1 MLFGTKEPDIFE
13 AHSLYVEGKY
23 AKALHAYEAYYAQNS
38 DSLSALRMMSNIC
51 FMAKDREK
59 GESLLIKLTDRFLAA
74 GYFYEALSIA
84 SKLIIVSSDK
94 PRFYRLA
101 HDIYEKMGRQKLAV
115 RYLFALADMYKSA
128 GKFSECSV
136 LLTEIF
142 RRNADDRRLIIKV
155 LRKLTVLGSYQE
167 LSDILADCVESRVLS
182 DFEIDDMVVYL
193 LESGCR
199 ADLVMPFL
207 KSFLKRNPDNFEMAE
222 GAITAYFSKDFNADE
237 FNEIIA
243 AAPAEATYGISM
255 EIKEAVADKAVLN
268 HLLYLESLKGDR
280 NRIKGLICE
289 MYLDNALDMRSIED
303 ICVRSGCDIALEEA
317 GKMVASESHAQE
329 KPAVEQTEPVI
340 ETFEQTEDISEYEPM
355 KLDSFVADDGA
366 PTVDTAIDIAD
377 DFGLTDPV
385 QNSDTSFSG
394 FETFNLADEKH
405 NNDNVFKG
413 FEDID
418 IDAKNETDYFE
429 GLVEEKKEEKKE
441 KVVSISFDESDLK
454 PSSEKKT
461 DDFFSQEME
470 G

>member
-1 MLFGTKEPDIFE
+1 MLFGKKEPDIFE
-13 AHSLYVEGKY
+13 AHNLYVEGKY
-23 AKALHAYEAYYAQNS
+23 VKALHAYEEYYAQNN

-51 FMAKDREK
+51 FLAEDRAK
-59 GESLLIKLTDRFLAA
+59 GESLLIRLADRYLSA
-74 GYFYEALSIA
+74 GRYYEAISIV

-101 HDIYEKMGRQKLAV
+101 YDIYEKMGRQKLAV

-128 GKFSECSV
+128 GKFDECSV

-142 RRNADDRRLIIKV
+142 RRNADDRRIIIKV

-182 DFEIDDMVVYL
+182 DFEIDDMIVYL

-207 KSFLKRNPDNFEMAE
+207 KGFLKRNPDNFEMAE
-222 GAITAYFSKDFNADE
+222 GAITAYFSKNFNADE
-237 FNEIIA
+237 FNDIIA
-243 AAPAEATYGISM
+243 AAPAEATYGVSM

-268 HLLYLESLKGDR
+268 HLLYLGSLKGDR
-280 NRIKGLICE
+280 DRIKGLIFE
-289 MYLDNALDMRSIED
+289 MYLENTLDIKSIED
-303 ICVRSGCDIALEEA
+303 ICKRSGCGIALEEA
-317 GKMVASESHAQE
+317 DKMLASESYTKEEPAAE
-329 KPAVEQTEPVI
+329 KTEAVL
-340 ETFEQTEDISEYEPM
+340 ETFGQTNEISEYEPM
-355 KLDSFVADDGA
+355 ELDCFAADDVA
-366 PTVDTAIDIAD
+366 SRVDTAIDIAD
-377 DFGLTDPV
+377 DFGLTDTA

-394 FETFNLADEKH
+394 FETFNEEH
-405 NNDNVFKG
+405 NNDNTFSG
-413 FEDID
+413 FDDID
-418 IDAKNETDYFE
+418 IDAGPETDYFE

-441 KVVSISFDESDLK
+441 KVAVIRFDESDLK
-454 PSSEKKT
+454 TSSEKKT